1 MENLGHILIIISLIG
16 IIKNYK
22 NNIIILLCLELIF
35 IGISLIFLN
44 SSLYLDNFDGLIT
57 SIFILCL
64 SATESAIGLTILMA
78 TKKNLT

>member
-1 MENLGHILIIISLIG
+1 MENLAHILIIVSIIS

-22 NNIIILLCLELIF
+22 NNIIILLSLELLF

-44 SSLYLDNFDGLIT
+44 SSLYLDNFDGLIS

-64 SATESAIGLTILMA
+64 SATESAIGLTILMVI
-78 TKKNLT
+78 KKSDQ